1 MFIVKNKNIFLWIS
15 AILVV
20 ASIIPIALFGLNL
33 GTDFKGGTIVE
44 IAYGQDAPSK
54 DEVMSRVVSAG
65 VESSSIQTAGTNGY
79 LIKMKPISED
89 QRVVLISSLSG
100 ATMATS
106 SASSTATSAQ
116 VAGFQVKRFSTIGP
130 SVGAELAEKGMIAL
144 GGVALLI
151 IIFIAFAFRQV
162 SRPVSSWKYG
172 LMAVVALIHDVT
184 IPTGVF
190 AYLGHFYGTEID
202 ALFLTALLTIL
213 ALSVSD
219 TIVVFDRIREN
230 LRNKISN
237 SFEETVGISL
247 DETITRSLITSM
259 TVILVLLALLF
270 FGSPST
276 RDFAL
281 VLAIGMF
288 FGTYSS
294 IFLASPLL
302 VTAYNRQETKR
313 LKK

>member
-1 MFIVKNKNIFLWIS
+1 MFIIKHKNLFILIS

-20 ASIIPIALFGLNL
+20 ISLISIFTYGLNL

-44 IAYGQDAPSK
+44 VTYGGTLPDKTDIAN
-54 DEVMSRVVSAG
+54 RVKTAG
-65 VESSSIQTAGTNGY
+65 IDTSSIQTAGTNGY

-89 QRVVLISSLSG
+89 QRVALLSSLSGGISSSTVSTSSLSG
-100 ATMATS
+100 AS
-106 SASSTATSAQ
+106 F
-116 VAGFQVKRFSTIGP
+116 VVKRFSTIGP
-130 SVGAELAEKGMIAL
+130 SVGAELATKGIIAL
-144 GGVALLI
+144 IAVALLI
-151 IIFIAFAFRQV
+151 IIFIAIAFRHV

-172 LMAVVALIHDVT
+172 LMAVVALCHDVL
-184 IPTGVF
+184 IPTGIF
-190 AYLGHFYGTEID
+190 AYLGHTRGTEID

-230 LRNKISN
+230 IKNKISD
-237 SFEETVGISL
+237 SFAETVGISI
-247 DETITRSLITSM
+247 DETINRSLITSL
-259 TVILVLLALLF
+259 TVIFVLVVLYL
-270 FGSPST
+270 FGSPT
-276 RDFAL
+276 TKDFAL
-281 VLAIGMF
+281 VLTLGMF

-302 VTAYNRQETKR
+302 VMAYNRQEAKK